1 MKLLMQNH
9 EKDLSYTNRKSIRWD
24 KKILSLCLTL
34 WIRSPSNNQQLRK
47 SNVLSYHDPGNLVI
61 SYKKFSDLVPYH
73 FILTEV
79 FRQKEGMP

>member
-1 MKLLMQNH
+1 MGQENFKFMF
-9 EKDLSYTNRKSIRWD
+9 DPVD
-24 KKILSLCLTL
+24 KK
-34 WIRSPSNNQQLRK
+34 PSNNQQLRK